1 EAPQQRQLALARL
14 EEVAEGLRKLS
25 EVSERA
31 ALTQSKASADDE
43 IKSMLKLATTM
54 MEFMRKQQDGQQEQL
69 QAVQTR
75 LKRIEEF
82 QQQMASRGDP
92 SFAVITQ
99 LEELARSVD
108 ELSTEEQIIQIQDD
122 VADVRDL
129 IDETLRLAP
138 RLQEIGRELFRN
150 ELHDQSRLLGE
161 QLSNLLRQHADA
173 MIESDARMP
182 GAIADLLAG
191 DWEPSFAALRE
202 AIEYSVRQQA
212 STLASL
218 RHDVDK
224 KDQELKQSIERRDQ
238 SLRNLIEQQAQ
249 SRDQLSQQ
257 QHRDQQG
264 QAKEIIGG
272 ITNMSGQVDGL
283 RRLVDEYGS
292 RSAQAEQI
300 HRLHQEI
307 ARLQRVVDQIQD
319 KSLLRITL

>member
-1 EAPQQRQLALARL
+1 
-14 EEVAEGLRKLS
+14 
-25 EVSERA
+25 
-31 ALTQSKASADDE
+31 
-43 IKSMLKLATTM
+43 M
-54 MEFMRKQQDGQQEQL
+54 
-69 QAVQTR
+69 
-75 LKRIEEF
+75 
-82 QQQMASRGDP
+82 
-92 SFAVITQ
+92 
-99 LEELARSVD
+99 
-108 ELSTEEQIIQIQDD
+108 
-122 VADVRDL
+122 
-129 IDETLRLAP
+129 
-138 RLQEIGRELFRN
+138 
-150 ELHDQSRLLGE
+150 
-161 QLSNLLRQHADA
+161 
-173 MIESDARMP
+173 
-182 GAIADLLAG
+182 
-191 DWEPSFAALRE
+191 
-202 AIEYSVRQQA
+202 RQQA